1 MSDEAVEETVD
12 TLVHIKDYIRL
23 RTLLAQKEEEYET
36 AIAPLKQEF
45 DLTAAILLGICNTQ
59 NADSIKT
66 PAGTISR
73 RVQSRYWTSD
83 WGAMYEFINE
93 HHAPHLLEQ
102 RIHNSNM
109 KEFLE
114 ENPDV
119 LPAGL
124 NNDRKYVIQVRK
136 PTNK

>member
-1 MSDEAVEETVD
+1 MDETTEEKVD

-23 RTLLAQKEEEYET
+23 RTLLAQKEEEYEES
-36 AIAPLKQEF
+36 IAPIKQEF
-45 DLTAAILLGICNTQ
+45 DLISAVLLGICNSQ

-73 RVQSRYWTSD
+73 VVRSRYWTSD

-93 HHAPHLLEQ
+93 HQAPHLLEQ

-136 PTNK
+136 PSNK